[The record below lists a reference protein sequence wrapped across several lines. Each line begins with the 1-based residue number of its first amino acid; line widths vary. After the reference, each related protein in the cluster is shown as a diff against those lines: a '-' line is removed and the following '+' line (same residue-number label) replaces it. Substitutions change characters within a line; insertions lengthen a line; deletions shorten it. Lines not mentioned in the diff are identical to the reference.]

1 MVKVIKRDGREVEF
15 DKQKIVNAITLAM
28 VRTDLGVDHVL
39 AQAIADKIE
48 DEVQA
53 YDNSAQAISIEKI
66 QDMVES
72 NLMASDRREVAKEYI
87 LYRAERT
94 KRREKKS
101 DIVSQIWQKTVA
113 SDVVNANANVDE
125 YSFGGR
131 KNEAA
136 SAIQKQI
143 ALDYNM
149 SPDVAQAH
157 KDGWIYEHDL
167 DSYNVGMHNC
177 LFLDFKHLFGNGFST
192 RNGDVR
198 PPTSFS
204 TACQLVAVAFQLQ
217 SQNQFGGV
225 ASLHIDY
232 DLAPFVAMSFKKH
245 MMDGLTSPHVK

>member
-94 KRREKKS
+94 KRREK
-101 DIVSQIWQKTVA
+101 
-113 SDVVNANANVDE
+113 E
-125 YSFGGR
+125 
-131 KNEAA
+131 
-136 SAIQKQI
+136 
-143 ALDYNM
+143 
-149 SPDVAQAH
+149 
-157 KDGWIYEHDL
+157 
-167 DSYNVGMHNC
+167 
-177 LFLDFKHLFGNGFST
+177 
-192 RNGDVR
+192 
-198 PPTSFS
+198 
-204 TACQLVAVAFQLQ
+204 
-217 SQNQFGGV
+217 
-225 ASLHIDY
+225 
-232 DLAPFVAMSFKKH
+232 
-245 MMDGLTSPHVK
+245 